1 MFVYRNKDLPKDP
14 YYPSDFR
21 KLGYFINDNDQ
32 IRKISDPEATFQ
44 YRINRNDRF
53 NVKQREALNDCI
65 RKVIIDRLRDAGME
79 AMRLPLR
86 EKADGKIIQ
95 SHPDEAHVP
104 IMVSDNFGTTS
115 RIIVMFGEPIQDF
128 GVWAYRII
136 SNEQINKGCAVDFAR
151 AILGEKDN
159 RTDNALVL
167 ANTGQLLWNC
177 ASARAVTSVTWAS
190 LPRPAGNWGPP
201 AMSWRTKIPG
211 NEGWREHIQHIFNKV
226 LRPCLHEKT
235 RIDIIGISEGG
246 LGAIEYLE
254 ANWESWR
261 LYISGICL
269 GDPLQSTT
277 NDVDM
282 STLTDPKS
290 FTAFLSARCRGY
302 VLSSDELGTR
312 HSDYRIYGCNCYSSG
327 EDCYTE
333 CILSRA
339 WREMLHWLDK
349 LSGDPAYEEQTV
361 IIGKDLDEKTQE
373 DLEKLNV
380 SDGEDHE
387 CSAIPEDTHGKEKD
401 CEDANKAAAGM
412 SIEEPPVTTAK
423 SQNSLEQITEQ

>member
-1 MFVYRNKDLPKDP
+1 
-14 YYPSDFR
+14 
-21 KLGYFINDNDQ
+21 
-32 IRKISDPEATFQ
+32 
-44 YRINRNDRF
+44 
-53 NVKQREALNDCI
+53 
-65 RKVIIDRLRDAGME
+65 ME

-254 ANWESWR
+254 ANCKCQISVKKASSYR
-261 LYISGICL
+261 LIHANQQSQGRAGVSISL
-269 GDPLQSTT
+269 
-277 NDVDM
+277 
-282 STLTDPKS
+282 
-290 FTAFLSARCRGY
+290 ASAWA
-302 VLSSDELGTR
+302 
-312 HSDYRIYGCNCYSSG
+312 
-327 EDCYTE
+327 
-333 CILSRA
+333 ILSKVLP
-339 WREMLHWLDK
+339 M
-349 LSGDPAYEEQTV
+349 
-361 IIGKDLDEKTQE
+361 
-373 DLEKLNV
+373 
-380 SDGEDHE
+380 
-387 CSAIPEDTHGKEKD
+387 
-401 CEDANKAAAGM
+401 M
-412 SIEEPPVTTAK
+412 SI
-423 SQNSLEQITEQ
+423 